1 MATKVSDALLSTV
14 NTGFATEKA
23 TADQKKAQGSELG
36 QDAFLTMMLTQMK
49 NQDPTKPMDS
59 AQYLAQLAQFSTVSG
74 IEKLNTTIEGFI
86 GQLQTSGAMQAS
98 GLVGRQVVVDSDT
111 GYLDATQGLA
121 GNITI
126 DSPVDA
132 VKISIATPGG
142 QVVREVTLGAQGA
155 GETAFHWDG
164 RDASGVLR
172 TPGNYRVVA
181 QGLRA
186 GEPVGLSTSMSAPVD
201 SVSLSAQGSKL
212 NLRGLG
218 EYALDDVR
226 AIF

>member
-1 MATKVSDALLSTV
+1 MATRVSDALLSTV

-23 TADQKKAQGSELG
+23 AAAQKASQGNDLG
-36 QDAFLTMMLTQMK
+36 QDTFLTMMLTQMK

-86 GQLQTSGAMQAS
+86 GQLQSGGAMQAA

-111 GYLDATQGLA
+111 GYLDASKGLA

-132 VKISIATPGG
+132 VKISIATAGG
-142 QVVREVTLGAQGA
+142 QVVREITLGAQGA
-155 GETAFHWDG
+155 GETAFQWDG

-181 QGLRA
+181 QGLRN
-186 GEPVGLSTSMSAPVD
+186 GEPVGLTTSMSAPVD
-201 SVSLSAQGSKL
+201 SVSLSAQGTKL

>member
-23 TADQKKAQGSELG
+23 TADKSSNELG

-74 IEKLNTTIEGFI
+74 IEKLNTTIQGFI
-86 GQLQTSGAMQAS
+86 GQLQTSGAMQAA

-111 GYLDATQGLA
+111 GYLDGTQGLA
-121 GNITI
+121 GNVTI
-126 DSPVDA
+126 DQPVDG
-132 VKISIATPGG
+132 VLLSISAPGG
-142 QVVREVTLGAQGA
+142 QVVKQIVLGPQGA

-172 TPGNYRVVA
+172 APGSYRVVA
-181 QGLRA
+181 QGLRG
-186 GEPVGLSTSMSAPVD
+186 GEPVGLTTSMSAPVD
-201 SVSLSAQGSKL
+201 SVSLSTQGSKL